1 MPGMRLIAGLDI
13 NERIVHCALCHD
25 HDQHAV
31 PAIEPAEPPCP
42 FRSGHMRFL
51 VVLEAPRV
59 TSLSSSRSRALR
71 LISAGV
77 RPCDSSHRSKS

>member
-1 MPGMRLIAGLDI
+1 VPGMRRLIAGLDI

-25 HDQHAV
+25 KHAV

-59 TSLSSSRSRALR
+59 TSLSSSRSRTLR

>member
-1 MPGMRLIAGLDI
+1 MPGMRRLIAGLDI

-25 HDQHAV
+25 NHAV
-31 PAIEPAEPPCP
+31 PAIEPGEPPCP